1 MSEEKLQVSYFS
13 AVWCGPCK
21 MFKPAFEEVTKE
33 FGDSIQ
39 VNYYDVDNDR
49 EAASAKMISAVP
61 TVIISK
67 GTEDLFRKSGV
78 MSKAVLKEEIEKYK

>member
-1 MSEEKLQVSYFS
+1 MDKLKVNYFS

-21 MFKPAFEEVTKE
+21 MFKPAFEDVVKE
-33 FGDSIQ
+33 FGDSIE

-61 TVIISK
+61 TVIMTK
-67 GTEDLFRKSGV
+67 GTEDVFRNAGV
-78 MSKAVLKEEIEKYK
+78 MSKTALKEQIEKHK